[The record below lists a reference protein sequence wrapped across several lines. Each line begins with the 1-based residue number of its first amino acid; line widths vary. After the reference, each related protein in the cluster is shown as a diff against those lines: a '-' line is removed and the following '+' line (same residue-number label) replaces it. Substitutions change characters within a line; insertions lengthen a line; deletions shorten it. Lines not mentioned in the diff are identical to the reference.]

1 MLADTDLV
9 VSVADVAIT
18 VTVLPGGIAVGAVYV
33 DGTPLAVKAGLNDP
47 QGEAPQVTVQFTW
60 GFAVTSFVICARMDI
75 EEPTCIEAG
84 GAPENVTEIGM
95 GGTILMT
102 AEAES
107 EGSAT
112 EVAVTVTVPPEGIAG
127 GAVNRIAPPSSLGF
141 NVPQAPGL
149 AQLIAYVTALFSS
162 AVGT

>member
-60 GFAVTSFVICARMDI
+60 GFAVTSWMLRTFGSSRPHI
-75 EEPTCIEAG
+75 
-84 GAPENVTEIGM
+84 
-95 GGTILMT
+95 T
-102 AEAES
+102 AWPIIRE
-107 EGSAT
+107 
-112 EVAVTVTVPPEGIAG
+112 
-127 GAVNRIAPPSSLGF
+127 
-141 NVPQAPGL
+141 
-149 AQLIAYVTALFSS
+149 
-162 AVGT
+162 